1 MIEEQSATEP
11 SAEVQMRRW
20 SAIMICA
27 VSLAIGCHRNPKEG
41 NVLTQQEMEHA
52 IAGLRAAYAAFNR
65 GDIDAA
71 VDLLDPHVEWIEPME
86 FPGGGAYSGIAG
98 AKRYLTQ
105 SRAGAAEVIS
115 EPERFI
121 PSGDQIVVFVHA
133 RVRPK
138 LRFFGIPHAVASLGI
153 VMIWNRRLDQLKRM
167 RKRHF
172 DVPSEIGCSRAC
184 SSDRGKANPRYCY
197 QCQSE
202 LFHPGLSWN
211 AQTA

>member
-138 LRFFGIPHAVASLGI
+138 ESNTWQDVKLADVYRFHSGHVVQMRAFADRQDALHWVGIGDPP
-153 VMIWNRRLDQLKRM
+153 K
-167 RKRHF
+167 
-172 DVPSEIGCSRAC
+172 
-184 SSDRGKANPRYCY
+184 
-197 QCQSE
+197 
-202 LFHPGLSWN
+202 
-211 AQTA
+211 